1 MRAALVAGGL
11 ASLVFLL
18 SACGDDS
25 APPPRQETAPAPEPE
40 VVPPEAPPAPV
51 GDPLPEPAPSVGV
64 GGVHICDLDASGAV
78 RCWGGNQFG
87 QIGDEAVGYDYNAQR
102 SLPALVA
109 GIDDALALYVGN
121 FHSCVL
127 GDDHS
132 VACWGHD
139 GFGQL
144 GGTSRADVPTPRV
157 VAGLDHPVE
166 LALGRQHTCARL
178 RDRTVVCLG
187 DNGWG
192 QLGDGSLDARTGP
205 VTVAG
210 LSDVTAITAGRDHSC
225 ALTAG
230 GGVSC
235 WGAAVDGQLGAG
247 AGNRASS
254 GAPVAIEEVPAEVS
268 AISAGGLHSCLL
280 AAGVVHCWGANDA
293 HQMGNARG
301 GEQDDRALRPVLVL
315 DIDGIQQIAAGGR
328 HTCALGADGQ
338 VFCWG
343 ANHFGQ
349 LGDGTTQGRD
359 RPVPVRG
366 LGGAVQISAG
376 TRQTCARRGDGS
388 TVCWGAN
395 RLGQLG
401 DGTEDKSLVGVIV
414 GGGGAIAEPDEEERP
429 RRRHGG
435 MRNGMGMGMATTSV
449 MASPA
454 MTAGEPDVPDL
465 AVTMAGG
472 PASIMSE

>member
-1 MRAALVAGGL
+1 MRAAFVAGGL
-11 ASLVFLL
+11 ASLVLVL
-18 SACGDDS
+18 GACGDDS
-25 APPPRQETAPAPEPE
+25 APPREQTAPAPEPE
-40 VVPPEAPPAPV
+40 VVAPEAPPEPV
-51 GDPLPEPAPSVGV
+51 GDPLPERAASVGV
-64 GGVHICDLDASGAV
+64 GGVHICDLDASGGV

-87 QIGDEAVGYDYNAQR
+87 QIGDEAVGYDYNAHR
-102 SLPALVA
+102 SLPAPVA
-109 GIDDALALYVGN
+109 GIDDARALYVGN

-127 GDDHS
+127 GDEHA

-144 GGTSRADVPTPRV
+144 GGTTRADVPTPRV
-157 VAGLDHPVE
+157 VDGMDHPVE

-192 QLGDGSLDARTGP
+192 QLGDGTLDPRTGP
-205 VTVAG
+205 VAVQG
-210 LSDVTAITAGRDHSC
+210 LEDVTAISAGRDHTC
-225 ALTAG
+225 ALTAT

-235 WGAAVDGQLGAG
+235 WGSAVDGQLGDA
-247 AGNRASS
+247 AANRSSS
-254 GAPVAIEEVPAEVS
+254 GAPVAIEEVPADVS

-280 AAGVVHCWGANDA
+280 ADGAVYCWGANDA

-301 GEQDDRALRPVLVL
+301 GEQDDRALRPVRVL

-328 HTCALGADGQ
+328 HTCALAADGQ

-349 LGDGTTQGRD
+349 LGDGSTQGRD
-359 RPVPVRG
+359 RPALVRG
-366 LGGAVQISAG
+366 LEGAVQISAG

-401 DGTEDKSLVGVIV
+401 DGTEDRSLVGVIV

-435 MRNGMGMGMATTSV
+435 MRNGMGMAV
-449 MASPA
+449 SPA
-454 MTAGEPDVPDL
+454 MVAPTTADPEVPDV
-465 AVTMAGG
+465 AAGG
-472 PASIMSE
+472 PETAP